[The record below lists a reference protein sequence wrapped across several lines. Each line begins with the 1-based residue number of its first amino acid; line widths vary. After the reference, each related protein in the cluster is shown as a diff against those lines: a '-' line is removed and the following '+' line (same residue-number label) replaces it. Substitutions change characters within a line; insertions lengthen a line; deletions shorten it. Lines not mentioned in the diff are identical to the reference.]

1 MKIFH
6 LCETLKGGI
15 ATHLNSLLRH
25 QREDYRDADIV
36 VLCPAHHAEFVDVA
50 GVTVIPFVHRGRN
63 PRGIASLWREWAGL
77 IRQHQPDVL
86 HLHSSFAGLIGRTVP
101 HRARTIYCAHGWAFT
116 TNASPLKKRIYS
128 AIERLLSRRTD
139 AIIVISQSEME
150 AAIAAGI
157 DPRKCT
163 VVYNGVEDRPPAI
176 DVRPADGPIQALFV
190 GRFDE
195 QKGYDVLI
203 DAFRL
208 LGDQP
213 IQLHLVGEAV
223 QGQGKL
229 PDLPSNVTTQGWIT
243 PSELGAVIA
252 ASDVLAVPSR
262 WEGFGLVAIEA
273 MREGRPVVAHKVG
286 GLPEIVADGETGVLF
301 SPLDAPTLAAALAR
315 LSKRQLNAM
324 GAAARRRFDAL
335 FTDRT
340 MYAAT
345 DAIYHQLL
353 PSLGMHRPLAMT
365 DSDTPPAIPHLR
377 PLSEAHGER
386 AQARSA

>member
-25 QREDYRDADIV
+25 QREDYRDAEIV
-36 VLCPAHHAEFVDVA
+36 VLCPAHHAEFVDGP

-63 PRGIASLWREWAGL
+63 PRGIAGLWREWAGL
-77 IRQHQPDVL
+77 IRHHQPDLL

-139 AIIVISQSEME
+139 AIIVISQSEMD
-150 AAIAAGI
+150 AAVAAGI
-157 DPRKCT
+157 DKRKCII
-163 VVYNGVEDRPPAI
+163 VFNGVEDRTPAI
-176 DVRPADGPIQALFV
+176 DVRSAEGPIRALFI

-208 LGDQP
+208 LGDHP
-213 IQLHLVGEAV
+213 MRLHLVGEAV
-223 QGQGKL
+223 QGQDRL
-229 PDLPSNVTTQGWIT
+229 PELPANVTTQGWIK
-243 PSELGAVIA
+243 PNELGAVIA
-252 ASDVLAVPSR
+252 ASDVLVVPSR

-273 MREGRPVVAHKVG
+273 MREGRPVVAHEVG
-286 GLPEIVADGETGVLF
+286 GLPEIVADGETGLLF
-301 SPLDAPTLAAALAR
+301 SPLEASTLAATLAG
-315 LSKRQLNAM
+315 LSKRQLLEM
-324 GAAARRRFDAL
+324 GAAARLRFEEL

-345 DAIYHQLL
+345 DAIYQRLL
-353 PSLGMHRPLAMT
+353 PSLGLYRSKALTGSEPSAPIT
-365 DSDTPPAIPHLR
+365 QLR
-377 PLSEAHGER
+377 PVSEAHGDR
-386 AQARSA
+386 AQVRSA

>member
-36 VLCPAHHAEFVDVA
+36 VLCPAHHAEFVDVV

-63 PRGIASLWREWAGL
+63 LRGIVSLWREWAGL

-86 HLHSSFAGLIGRTVP
+86 HLHSSFAGLIGRTIP

-128 AIERLLSRRTD
+128 ALERLLSRRTD

-150 AAIAAGI
+150 AAAAAGI
-157 DPRKCT
+157 DPRKCA

-176 DVRPADGPIQALFV
+176 DVRPAEGPIRALFV

-213 IQLHLVGEAV
+213 MHLHLVGEAV

-252 ASDVLAVPSR
+252 GSDVLVVPSR

-286 GLPEIVADGETGVLF
+286 GLPEIVADGETGLLF
-301 SPLDAPTLAAALAR
+301 SPLNAPTLAAALAR
-315 LSKRQLNAM
+315 LNTRQLRAM
-324 GAAARRRFDAL
+324 GAAARLRFDAL

-345 DAIYHQLL
+345 DAIYQRIL
-353 PSLGMHRPLAMT
+353 PSLGLHRSQEVAGSEP
-365 DSDTPPAIPHLR
+365 SPGFPQLR
-377 PLSEAHGER
+377 PLSEAHGEP